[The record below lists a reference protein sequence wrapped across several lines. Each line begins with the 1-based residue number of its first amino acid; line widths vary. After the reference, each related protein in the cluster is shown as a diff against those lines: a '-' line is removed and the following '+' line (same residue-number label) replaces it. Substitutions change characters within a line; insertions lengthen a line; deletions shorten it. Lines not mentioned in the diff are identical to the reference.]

1 MAGQGRAYSS
11 VSGTCQRPAR
21 RRPGC
26 PGHGHVLA
34 WIGGPQR
41 AMMRI
46 AQTLRTDTS
55 ARDEHILKCV
65 AEGGT
70 AAVAELYDCYGRL
83 VFSLIIRMVGDAAI
97 AEELVQDV
105 FVSVWHAAASYRPEL
120 GSVRTW
126 LLAIAHH
133 RAVDELRRRRKEK
146 SWVRLDDVEHERSLS
161 AEDQLADPLILRS
174 LETLPPE
181 QRVVVQLAYFD
192 GLTIL
197 DIALQLDLAPGTVKS
212 RLRLAMGK
220 LRAMLGAETGRIP

>member
-1 MAGQGRAYSS
+1 M
-11 VSGTCQRPAR
+11 
-21 RRPGC
+21 
-26 PGHGHVLA
+26 H
-34 WIGGPQR
+34 
-41 AMMRI
+41 I
-46 AQTLRTDTS
+46 AQTLRADTS
-55 ARDEHILKCV
+55 ARDEHILKCL
-65 AEGGT
+65 AEGET

-105 FVSVWHAAASYRPEL
+105 FVSVWHAAASYRPAL

-146 SWVRLDDVEHERSLS
+146 SWVSLDDVEHEWSLS
-161 AEDQLADPLILRS
+161 AEDQLADPLVFRS

-181 QRVVVQLAYFD
+181 QRLVVQLAYFD

-220 LRAMLGAETGRIP
+220 LRAMLGAESGCIP